1 MIFGYRQS
9 KVQIYKK
16 LFIWQYKNEF
26 YFSYIFSIAKI
37 ASLIYF
43 FKGKHT
49 LQMDIGI
56 WQFSSAQVACTLLKG
71 KAKK

>member
-1 MIFGYRQS
+1 MIVIYKHY

-26 YFSYIFSIAKI
+26 YFSYIFSMTKI

-56 WQFSSAQVACTLLKG
+56 WQFSSA
-71 KAKK
+71 